1 MVRRNTLPAA
11 RSFNLADLFTRL
23 RAERLEARDTPS
35 VVAGEDIY
43 SMPHLPG
50 MSGQYPIDVQP
61 PAPTVKQPLLQQ
73 VRGRYAVG
81 TNGGGTAQVN
91 VYDSRTGAML
101 GTINPFGRG
110 YTGGVSV
117 STGDVT
123 GDGIA
128 DIVVGSGQ
136 GRQPTVKVFD
146 GATLREV
153 TSFDAYSATFKGGL
167 SVAVGDVTGDG
178 RADIVT
184 GAGVG
189 SLSQV
194 KVFDGKQL
202 MPTASRMGRAVA
214 VKNFIAFNDGFRG
227 GVTVAAGDVNGDGKA
242 DIAVGRKSGAGDVT
256 VFNGATGGVLFKL
269 PSTAATSGATV
280 AIGDVDGDGRAEVV
294 TGSAAQNKST
304 VRVYN
309 ASGVQVKEYTAFAGN
324 GGVNVAV
331 RDTDGDGVG
340 EIIAGSGLNT
350 PVGVKVIDVVSGK
363 VERQF
368 PAVMPW
374 FRGGLSVG

>member
-1 MVRRNTLPAA
+1 MVRRNTLPAPTTLT
-11 RSFNLADLFTRL
+11 LADLFTRL

-35 VVAGEDIY
+35 VVAGEDVH
-43 SMPHLPG
+43 SLPHLPG
-50 MSGQYPIDVQP
+50 MGTDYPIDAPP
-61 PAPTVKQPLLQQ
+61 PAVKQPLLQQ

-101 GTINPFGRG
+101 GILNPFGRG

-153 TSFDAYSATFKGGL
+153 ASFDAYSATFKGGL

-184 GAGVG
+184 GAGLG

-194 KVFDGKQL
+194 KAFDGRQL
-202 MPTASRMGRAVA
+202 MPAASRVGQAVA
-214 VKNFIAFNDGFRG
+214 VKNFLAFNDGFRG
-227 GVTVAAGDVNGDGKA
+227 GVTVAAGDVDGDGKA
-242 DIAVGRKSGAGDVT
+242 DIAVGRQRGTADVT

-269 PSTAATSGATV
+269 PSTAATSGASV

-294 TGSAAQNKST
+294 TGSAALNRST

-309 ASGVQVKEYTAFAGN
+309 AAGLQIKEHTAFVGN

-331 RDTDGDGVG
+331 RDTDGDGIG

-350 PVGVKVIDVVSGK
+350 PVGVKVIDAMSGK

>member
-1 MVRRNTLPAA
+1 MVRRNTLSAPT
-11 RSFNLADLFTRL
+11 SFHPADLFARL

-35 VVAGEDIY
+35 VVAGEDVN
-43 SMPHLPG
+43 SLPHLPG
-50 MSGQYPIDVQP
+50 MSSQYPIDAQP
-61 PAPTVKQPLLQQ
+61 PAQVKQPLLQQ

-91 VYDSRTGAML
+91 VYDAHTGGLL
-101 GTINPFGRG
+101 GIINPFGRN
-110 YTGGVSV
+110 YTGGLSV

-128 DIVVGSGQ
+128 DIVVGAGQ
-136 GRQPTVKVFD
+136 GIQPTVKVFD
-146 GATLREV
+146 GSTLREV
-153 TSFDAYSATFKGGL
+153 ASFNAYSATFKGGL

-184 GAGVG
+184 GAGLG

-194 KVFDGKQL
+194 KVFDGQQL
-202 MPTASRMGRAVA
+202 VPAASRIGRAVE
-214 VKNFIAFNDGFRG
+214 VKNFLAFNDGFRG
-227 GVTVAAGDVNGDGKA
+227 GVNVAVGDVNGDGKA
-242 DIAVGRKSGAGDVT
+242 DIAVGRQRGTGDVA
-256 VFNGATGGVLFKL
+256 VFNGATGGVMFKL
-269 PSTAATSGATV
+269 ASTAATSGATV
-280 AIGDVDGDGRAEVV
+280 AIGDINGDGRAEVI
-294 TGSAAQNKST
+294 TGSAALNKST
-304 VRVYN
+304 VRVYDAAGTLV
-309 ASGVQVKEYTAFAGN
+309 ASHTAFAGN

-331 RDTDGDGVG
+331 RDTDGDGMA

-350 PVGVKVIDVVSGK
+350 PVGVKVIDPISGK

-368 PAVMPW
+368 PAVLPK